1 MPSDSNQSEAL
12 TGCADDQSDLGKAI
26 GRVRTMRAGLTRE
39 IAIRE
44 RELTALRAKLA
55 GVDMVCAE
63 CGIPPAERG
72 DG

>member
-1 MPSDSNQSEAL
+1 MASDSSQSQTPDVDAL
-12 TGCADDQSDLGKAI
+12 TG
-26 GRVRTMRAGLTRE
+26 VRAMRAGLIRE

-44 RELTALRAKLA
+44 RELAALRAKLA
-55 GVDMVCAE
+55 GVDMVFAE